1 MEDCFFDATTVDP
14 SGSFEPIEAG
24 EYKAMIVEATNKPTK
39 NGQGSYL
46 ELKYQILE
54 GQYAKRNLWLR
65 LNLKNPSVK
74 AVEWAKRDLS
84 AICHA
89 VNVLRPKS
97 KDAILNI
104 PHLIRVTKDAK
115 KDSPGEYENNFKGWK
130 RIEGATQTATAT
142 AAAPAQT
149 TATAT
154 ATGAGEKPW

>member
-24 EYKAMIVEATNKPTK
+24 EYKAMIVEATNRPTK

-54 GQYAKRNLWLR
+54 GQYAKRNLWVR

-89 VNVLRPKS
+89 VGVLRPKS

-104 PHLIRVTKDAK
+104 PHLIKVSKDQK

-130 RIEGATQTATAT
+130 KIEGAAPV
-142 AAAPAQT
+142 APA
-149 TATAT
+149 ASAP
-154 ATGAGEKPW
+154 APEAASAPAPTGAGEKPW